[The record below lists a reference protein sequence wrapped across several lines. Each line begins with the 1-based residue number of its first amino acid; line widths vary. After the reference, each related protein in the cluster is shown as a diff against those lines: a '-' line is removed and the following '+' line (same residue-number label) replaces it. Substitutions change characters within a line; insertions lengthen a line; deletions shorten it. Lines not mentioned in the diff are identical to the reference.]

1 MKILFFI
8 LSVVLYYFFS
18 FKAPLIY
25 PKRKLCIFL
34 GGSLVLS
41 PIIYVILNIFNALLI
56 GILIKYFNLTVLKE
70 FLHIKFFPKLFM
82 SFLTVFFINLCIIL
96 VADNISDYLIK
107 FHQKYNIENL
117 NKNPVKFV
125 LSNKEKIKLYYRIF
139 FMLGS
144 CLMLYR
150 VWFKME

>member
-8 LSVVLYYFFS
+8 LSVVLYYFIS
-18 FKAPLIY
+18 FKAPIIY
-25 PKRKLCIFL
+25 PKRKLCLFL

-41 PIIYVILNIFNALLI
+41 PIIYVILNLLNALLI
-56 GILIKYFNLTVLKE
+56 AILIKYFNLTELKE
-70 FLHIKFFPKLFM
+70 FLHIEFFTKLFM
-82 SFLTVFFINLCIIL
+82 SFVTVFFINFCIIL
-96 VADNISDYLIK
+96 FADNILDYLIK

-125 LSNKEKIKLYYRIF
+125 LSNKEKIKLYSRIF
-139 FMLGS
+139 FMLAS
-144 CLMLYR
+144 CLLLYG